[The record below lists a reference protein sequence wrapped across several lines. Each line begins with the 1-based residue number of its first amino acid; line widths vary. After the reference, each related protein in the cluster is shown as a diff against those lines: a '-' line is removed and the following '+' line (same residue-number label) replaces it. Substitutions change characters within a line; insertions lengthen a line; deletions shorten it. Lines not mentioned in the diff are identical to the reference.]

1 MIEEISII
9 TVFFQE
15 KTKLPDEVTEMTG
28 CVFCT
33 PAFVPLVEKHRAVAS
48 KPVMTKG
55 RGHAKGRGRGKARH
69 PKDKMAQLAAYF
81 V

>member
-1 MIEEISII
+1 MCSII
-9 TVFFQE
+9 FISLLFQD
-15 KTKLPDEVTEMTG
+15 KSKLPNEATEMSG

-33 PAFVPLVEKHRAVAS
+33 PVFAALVEKHRAVAS
-48 KPVMTKG
+48 KPVVTRG
-55 RGHAKGRGRGKARH
+55 RGHTKSRNRGKPKP

>member
-1 MIEEISII
+1 MS
-9 TVFFQE
+9 
-15 KTKLPDEVTEMTG
+15 G

-48 KPVMTKG
+48 KPVVTRG
-55 RGHAKGRGRGKARH
+55 RGHAKSRNRGKPKP

>member
-1 MIEEISII
+1 
-9 TVFFQE
+9 
-15 KTKLPDEVTEMTG
+15 MTG

-33 PAFVPLVEKHRAVAS
+33 PAFMALVEKHRAVAS
-48 KPVMTKG
+48 KPVTTRSRGHTKG
-55 RGHAKGRGRGKARH
+55 RSRGKPRP

>member
-1 MIEEISII
+1 ME
-9 TVFFQE
+9 FRLWFQD
-15 KTKLPDEVTEMTG
+15 KTKLPNDATEMTG

-33 PAFVPLVEKHRAVAS
+33 EEFAPLVEKHRAVAS
-48 KPVMTKG
+48 KPVALRG
-55 RGHAKGRGRGKARH
+55 RGHAKGRHRGKPRP